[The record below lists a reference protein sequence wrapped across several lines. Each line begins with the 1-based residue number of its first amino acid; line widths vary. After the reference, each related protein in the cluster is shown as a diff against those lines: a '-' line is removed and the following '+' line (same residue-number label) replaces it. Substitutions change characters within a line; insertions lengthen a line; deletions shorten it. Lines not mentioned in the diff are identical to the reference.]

1 MNNNL
6 VQLACFIIFCTCLK
20 EDEDLGIVLMWIT
33 CIIPGVV
40 TSLFTWWQHF
50 RGPKERK
57 LEEIRIIKQHTVDM
71 SFRTTAWVVCAFY
84 RLRFVE
90 WCQCKARYL
99 TVNVILN
106 VILKRRQALL
116 PTSPLLITCEM
127 KWHLEQIWRDWSE
140 MTEHLLGWIQF
151 VKWSYETLCRLLIYF
166 LSLKTWFQSNII
178 TIITKCTTIKSSGG
192 TNKTSFGIVAHFLIG
207 SRLVRGAQG
216 QTRIFTWNNKYCS
229 NFGWP

>member
-6 VQLACFIIFCTCLK
+6 VQLACFIIFYTCLK

-57 LEEIRIIKQHTVDM
+57 LEEIRIIKLHM
-71 SFRTTAWVVCAFY
+71 SFRTTGWVVCAFY

-140 MTEHLLGWIQF
+140 MTEHCWDESNLWKWNVIVELWNTVPLINLF
-151 VKWSYETLCRLLIYF
+151 SVPENMISVK
-166 LSLKTWFQSNII
+166 
-178 TIITKCTTIKSSGG
+178 
-192 TNKTSFGIVAHFLIG
+192 HH
-207 SRLVRGAQG
+207 
-216 QTRIFTWNNKYCS
+216 NNHH
-229 NFGWP
+229 